1 MLHRIYTQIIFFCL
15 PKRNTAWL
23 TAWTTPV
30 SNRLRSPRLRASV
43 SDQSQKGAFAFGLPS
58 NI

>member
-1 MLHRIYTQIIFFCL
+1 MLLKHTYNRYIFRF
-15 PKRNTAWL
+15 PKRNTASL

-43 SDQSQKGAFAFGLPS
+43 SDLSQKGAFAFGVPS

>member
-1 MLHRIYTQIIFFCL
+1 MPIKIYFFFCF
-15 PKRNTAWL
+15 PKRNAASL

-43 SDQSQKGAFAFGLPS
+43 SEMSQICAFAVGLPS